1 MKQLSSDELSKYF
14 YGKLQNN
21 KRKIL
26 LISRWHYPAA
36 NPRAFRTT
44 ELLRELAL
52 RDYDVTAILPS
63 LSRNIPQNVDVRY
76 INIGEDGACSISRRT
91 VHSKRSKTALVAM
104 ARKLSL
110 YFCGDTPKGV
120 VYGLKLLKILPE
132 LLADNKYD
140 AVISISYPFYCHIA
154 TALCKNKSHGEQ
166 PVFIADCGDPVY
178 ATPATCNAFYIKWLE
193 GMVLR
198 CFDYVAVPVEAAKAA
213 YRGYGIDDRL
223 VVIPQGFRLL
233 DMDENS
239 YKPNSVPT
247 FCYAGV
253 FYEKIRNPIYFLE
266 YLCSLDRDFKFIV
279 YLLKDEFSMQVLQKY
294 KAILKDKLEVRAPLP
309 REKLIHAMSY
319 MDFVVNIDNE
329 NLSQKPSKLIDYAMS
344 KRPIISFNRGSFAPK
359 VFEDFM
365 NGDYRQQE
373 QIDISQ
379 YDIRSVAD
387 SFARL
392 FSKENEGKE

>member
-1 MKQLSSDELSKYF
+1 M
-14 YGKLQNN
+14 QNN

-26 LISRWHYPAA
+26 IISRWHYPAA

-52 RDYDVTAILPS
+52 RDFDVTAILPGF
-63 LSRNIPQNVDVRY
+63 SRDIPQNVDVRY
-76 INIGEDGACSISRRT
+76 INIGEDGACSAPRDT
-91 VHSKRSKTALVAM
+91 AHSKRSKAALVAV

-140 AVISISYPFYCHIA
+140 AVIPISYPFYCHIA
-154 TALCKNKSHGEQ
+154 TALCKHKSHCK

-178 ATPATCNAFYIKWLE
+178 ATPAASNAFYIKWLE

-213 YRGYGIDDRL
+213 YRDYGIEDRL

-233 DMDENS
+233 DIDETS
-239 YKPNSVPT
+239 YKPNAVPT
-247 FCYAGV
+247 FCFAGV
-253 FYEKIRNPIYFLE
+253 FYEKIRNPMYFFE
-266 YLCSLDRDFKFIV
+266 YLCSLERDFKFVV
-279 YLLKDEFSMQVLQKY
+279 YLLKDEFSIQVLQKY

-309 REKLIHAMSY
+309 REELIHAMSQV
-319 MDFVVNIDNE
+319 DFVVNIDNE
-329 NLSQKPSKLIDYAMS
+329 NSAQKPSKLIDYAMS
-344 KRPIISFNRGSFAPK
+344 KRPIISFNSRSFAPK
-359 VFEDFM
+359 VFEAFM
-365 NGDYRQQE
+365 NGDYSQQE

-379 YDIRSVAD
+379 YDIRNVAD

-392 FSKENEGKE
+392 FSKKNEGKE